1 MRALLPVLLLL
12 LLPALAAAQ
21 GIDMSQG
28 GPTDIT
34 ADDGIEWRQNDQ
46 VVIARGNA
54 RAVRDGTTVDAA
66 RLLARYR
73 PQGGQQAQPQQPA
86 QPGESPL
93 SGGNE
98 IWRMEA
104 EQNVRIS
111 TATDVAAGDR
121 AVYDMDQ
128 AVLVLTG
135 RNISYTTPQHVIT
148 ARDSLEYWSQRR
160 MAVGRG
166 SALVVTQDG
175 RRITADTLV
184 AYMLEDPPAGAPPT
198 AAGAPAGQPVSVRVP
213 TQARPGTEGTQ
224 GPPPGQGRV
233 DRVELFGNVEIRT
246 ETEVVR
252 GDRGVYSAATGLAR
266 VLGNVR
272 ITRGEN
278 HVNGRE
284 ALVNLNTGVSR
295 IISQPGQRV
304 QGLIVPG
311 SQGAN
316 QDVGL
321 PGANAATPRPARP
334 GASAPATTPPATTSP
349 ATPPRGTP
357 PQGTPR

>member
-1 MRALLPVLLLL
+1 MRMLLAVLLLL
-12 LLPALAAAQ
+12 PGLLLPGWAAAQ

-28 GPTDIT
+28 GPVDIT

-54 RAVRDGTTVDAA
+54 RAIRDGTTVDAA

-73 PQGGQQAQPQQPA
+73 PQGGAAGAAAAQPAPPQPPA

-111 TATDVAAGDR
+111 TATDVAVGDR

-135 RNISYTTPQHVIT
+135 SNISYTTPQHVIT

-166 SALVVTQDG
+166 SAVVVTQDG

-184 AYMLEDPPAGAPPT
+184 AYMLEDPPPGAPPT

-224 GPPPGQGRV
+224 GPPPGQGRI

-246 ETEVVR
+246 QTEVVR

-311 SQGAN
+311 SQGA
-316 QDVGL
+316 QDLDPAASVTTPTRGQARGQA
-321 PGANAATPRPARP
+321 PRANRPA
-334 GASAPATTPPATTSP
+334 GQT
-349 ATPPRGTP
+349 
-357 PQGTPR
+357 QGTPR